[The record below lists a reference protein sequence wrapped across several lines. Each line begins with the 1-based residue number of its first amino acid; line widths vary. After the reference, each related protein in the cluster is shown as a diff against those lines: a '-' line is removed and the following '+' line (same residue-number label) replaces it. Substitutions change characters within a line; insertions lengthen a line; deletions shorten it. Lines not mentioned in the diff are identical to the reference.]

1 MGVVMFMVILFAG
14 IGALMFL
21 IVRAA
26 EQQRRDQLQA
36 VASRIGF
43 VFSARADASLWG
55 RVSGLSLC
63 SKGHGRTAHNAMHR
77 RIHDID
83 VTLFDYRYTTGS
95 GKHHQIHHQTVALF
109 ETDRLRL
116 PRFTLCPQ
124 HFFHRIAT
132 ALGSQDINFEAHPVF
147 SESYRL
153 QGPDEEGIRRLF
165 DEETLLYYTRHPD
178 LHTEGDGRRLI
189 VYRARSRVDPQQ
201 MEAFLQQGLDVL
213 DAFMEKE
220 SALDGLTL
228 LGMDVAQEMDQLL
241 AVEWLEK

>member
-1 MGVVMFMVILFAG
+1 MGVVVFMVILFAG

-26 EQQRRDQLQA
+26 EQQRRDQQQA
-36 VASRIGF
+36 VANRMGF
-43 VFSARADASLWG
+43 AFSAGADAGLLG
-55 RVSGLSLC
+55 RVSGFALC
-63 SKGHGRTAHNAMHR
+63 SKGLGRTAHNVMQR

-83 VTLFDYRYTTGS
+83 VTLFDYRYTTSS
-95 GKHHQIHHQTVALF
+95 GRHHHTYYQTVALF

-124 HFFHRIAT
+124 HFFHRIAS
-132 ALGSQDINFEAHPVF
+132 ALGSQDIDFEAHPVF
-147 SESYRL
+147 SDGYRL

-165 DEETLLYYTRHPD
+165 DEEALLYYTRHPD

-189 VYRARSRVDPQQ
+189 VYRGRSRVDPQQ

-220 SALDGLTL
+220 SALDGLAL
-228 LGMDVAQEMDQLL
+228 LGMDVGQEMDALQ
-241 AVEWLEK
+241 AVEWLE

>member
-1 MGVVMFMVILFAG
+1 MGVVVFMVVLFAG

-26 EQQRRDQLQA
+26 EQQRCDQLQA
-36 VASRIGF
+36 IANRMGF
-43 VFSARADASLWG
+43 VFSAGADAGLLG
-55 RVSGLSLC
+55 RMSGLSLC
-63 SKGHGRTAHNAMHR
+63 SKGHGRTAYNAMQR

-95 GKHHQIHHQTVALF
+95 GKHHQTHSQTVALF

-124 HFFHRIAT
+124 HFFHRIAS
-132 ALGSQDINFEAHPVF
+132 ALGSQDIDFEAHPVF

-153 QGPDEEGIRRLF
+153 QGPDEEGIRRMF
-165 DEETLLYYTRHPD
+165 DEEALLYYTRHSN
-178 LHTEGDGRRLI
+178 LHTEGDGQRLI
-189 VYRARSRVDPQQ
+189 VYRGRSRVDPQQ

-213 DAFMEKE
+213 DAFMEKQ
-220 SALDGLTL
+220 SALDGVAL
-228 LGMDVAQEMDQLL
+228 LGIDVGQEMDELQ
-241 AVEWLEK
+241 AVEWLE

>member
-1 MGVVMFMVILFAG
+1 MGVVVFMVMLFAG

-21 IVRAA
+21 MVRAA
-26 EQQRRDQLQA
+26 ERQRRDQLQA
-36 VASRIGF
+36 VANRMGF
-43 VFSARADASLWG
+43 GFSAEAEPGLWNC
-55 RVSGLSLC
+55 VSGFALC
-63 SKGHGRTAHNAMHR
+63 SKGMWRTVDNVMYR

-95 GKHHQIHHQTVALF
+95 GKHHQTHSQTVALF

-124 HFFHRIAT
+124 HFFHRIAS
-132 ALGSQDINFEAHPVF
+132 ALGAQDIDFEAHPVF

-153 QGPDEEGIRRLF
+153 QGSDEEGIRRLF
-165 DEETLLYYTRHPD
+165 DDETLLYYTRHPD
-178 LHTEGDGRRLI
+178 LHTEGDGRFLI
-189 VYRARSRVDPQQ
+189 VYRGRSRVDPPQ

-220 SALDGLTL
+220 DALDGVAL
-228 LGMDVAQEMDQLL
+228 LRIDVGREMDELQT
-241 AVEWLEK
+241 VEWLE

>member
-1 MGVVMFMVILFAG
+1 MGVFVFMVVVFVG
-14 IGALMFL
+14 IGVLMFL

-26 EQQRRDQLQA
+26 EQLRREQLQA
-36 VASRIGF
+36 TANRMGF
-43 VFSARADASLWG
+43 AFSAGPDPGLLG
-55 RVSGLSLC
+55 RVSGFALC
-63 SKGHGRTAHNAMHR
+63 SKGLGRTAHNVMHR

-83 VTLFDYRYTTGS
+83 VTLFDYRYTTSS
-95 GKHHQIHHQTVALF
+95 GRHHHTYNQTVALF
-109 ETDRLRL
+109 ETDRLRV

-124 HFFHRIAT
+124 HFFHRIAN

-153 QGPDEEGIRRLF
+153 QGSDEESIRLLF
-165 DEETLLYYTRHPD
+165 DEEVLLYYTRHSD

-201 MEAFLQQGLDVL
+201 MDAFLEQGLDVL

-220 SALDGLTL
+220 SALDGVAL
-228 LGMDVAQEMDQLL
+228 LGIEVGQEADELQ
-241 AVEWLEK
+241 AVEWLE